1 MSNQQTDEQRKIE
14 LEQCEPALLALQEEE
29 YDKAYS
35 ILEPLAKEGN
45 LTAMTDLGRLNARR
59 LSSKSSFD
67 GALLWLTKAAESGV
81 ASIYAEV
88 GALFEDDSYQ
98 LSSEKK
104 AFEAY
109 QKGAKLGEPNCMFQ
123 YGRCFLI
130 GLGTQQ
136 HTANAL
142 IWLGKAAHNDFPMA
156 CYWMGGIYLDGQYV
170 EVDRVMAANCYER
183 GAILGHAYSQN
194 KLGIMYRD
202 GIGREQNLEQAWNLF
217 LLSADQGNEWGEY
230 LLGLFYLD
238 GIFVD
243 QNYDIAHSY
252 FSEAAKQELPEAWLE
267 LGAIYGKGL
276 GVEADRA
283 LSIEFYEKAAEL
295 GDVLAD
301 FNLGVIF
308 INADG
313 VPRDIDRGIKHLVNA
328 AELGH
333 DEAKLV
339 LLKLKEEHGFN
350 VPTYV
355 TVQ

>member
-1 MSNQQTDEQRKIE
+1 MGYPSLWQYK
-14 LEQCEPALLALQEEE
+14 
-29 YDKAYS
+29 
-35 ILEPLAKEGN
+35 
-45 LTAMTDLGRLNARR
+45 GRYVYLR
-59 LSSKSSFD
+59 LD
-67 GALLWLTKAAESGV
+67 R
-81 ASIYAEV
+81 Y
-88 GALFEDDSYQ
+88 
-98 LSSEKK
+98 
-104 AFEAY
+104 
-109 QKGAKLGEPNCMFQ
+109 PN
-123 YGRCFLI
+123 
-130 GLGTQQ
+130 
-136 HTANAL
+136 
-142 IWLGKAAHNDFPMA
+142 
-156 CYWMGGIYLDGQYV
+156 
-170 EVDRVMAANCYER
+170 
-183 GAILGHAYSQN
+183 
-194 KLGIMYRD
+194 
-202 GIGREQNLEQAWNLF
+202 
-217 LLSADQGNEWGEY
+217 

-295 GDVLAD
+295 GDVMAD

-313 VPRDIDRGIKHLVNA
+313 VPRDVDRGIKHLINA

-333 DEAKLV
+333 EEAKLV